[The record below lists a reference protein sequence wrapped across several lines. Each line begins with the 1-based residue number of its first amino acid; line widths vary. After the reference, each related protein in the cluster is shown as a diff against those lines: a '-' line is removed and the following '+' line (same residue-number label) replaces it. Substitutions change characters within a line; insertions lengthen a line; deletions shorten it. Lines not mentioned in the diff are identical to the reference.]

1 MERIAARLGFP
12 AEDAMPTENNKNYL
26 NKALFHFV
34 KLLRLTPAT
43 REIADLP
50 KGDSPTEP
58 G

>member
-1 MERIAARLGFP
+1 
-12 AEDAMPTENNKNYL
+12 
-26 NKALFHFV
+26 LFHFV